1 MQIVRQGGRGRRMG
15 RSGTSPIR
23 GASGGRSRLIHP
35 HASHGSSKVYIS
47 VQALSLA
54 VAPVCPAMIHSAHA
68 MGVFRRNERFE
79 RDDGRD
85 PGIRCMEAAAR
96 LGVLMAETSQR
107 GFEVFTVHGG
117 RPPLLPPFRPSCIRI
132 EVLARLCLVA
142 DPDRSSF
149 VLRVGE
155 PRWMGRLLGG
165 LGGARRVWGCGGRV
179 GRLGVRACR

>member
-1 MQIVRQGGRGRRMG
+1 MQAICFAAA
-15 RSGTSPIR
+15 P
-23 GASGGRSRLIHP
+23 AS
-35 HASHGSSKVYIS
+35 
-47 VQALSLA
+47 
-54 VAPVCPAMIHSAHA
+54 PAMTHPAHA
-68 MGVFRRNERFE
+68 MGAFRAKERFF
-79 RDDGRD
+79 
-85 PGIRCMEAAAR
+85 PGKFAEPMEGYMTAAAR
-96 LGVLMAETSQR
+96 VGVVMAETSQR

-142 DPDRSSF
+142 NPDRSSF